1 MRRRELVTLLCT
13 ASLTP
18 IGARSQE
25 RGIPVIGFLNSGTR
39 AAFADRVGKFQD
51 GLRTLGFVEGKNI
64 AVEYRFAEG
73 RYERLP
79 ELASDLVGRGVKA
92 VAATGGD
99 VAALAAKAATSTV
112 PMVFVIGGDPIEIG
126 LVPNLNSP
134 HGNITGLTI
143 YASSLAAKRLEL
155 LRELTPKAGVIAIL
169 SNPTSRTGEA
179 EIRNAQQAAQVLR
192 QTVRVFHASTDPD
205 LQTAFAAMK
214 AGDASALLV
223 IQDAFFNTRRRQVV
237 ALAASHGIPAIYYER
252 VFASEGGLISY
263 GSSIADGYRQ
273 AGVYVAS
280 VLNGT
285 KPADLPVLQ
294 PTKFELVINSRTAR
308 EQGVGLPPTLLAI
321 ADEVIE

>member
-134 HGNITGLTI
+134 HGNITGVTI

-237 ALAASHGIPAIYYER
+237 ALAASYGIPAIYYER

-308 EQGVGLPPTLLAI
+308 EQGSACHPRSSLSPMK
-321 ADEVIE
+321 

>member
-25 RGIPVIGFLNSGTR
+25 RGIPVIGFLDEWNT

-134 HGNITGLTI
+134 HGNITGVTI
-143 YASSLAAKRLEL
+143 YASSLAAMRLEL

-192 QTVRVFHASTDPD
+192 QTVRVFH
-205 LQTAFAAMK
+205 
-214 AGDASALLV
+214 
-223 IQDAFFNTRRRQVV
+223 
-237 ALAASHGIPAIYYER
+237 
-252 VFASEGGLISY
+252 
-263 GSSIADGYRQ
+263 
-273 AGVYVAS
+273 
-280 VLNGT
+280 
-285 KPADLPVLQ
+285 
-294 PTKFELVINSRTAR
+294 
-308 EQGVGLPPTLLAI
+308 
-321 ADEVIE
+321 

>member
-39 AAFADRVGKFQD
+39 AVFADRVIED
-51 GLRTLGFVEGKNI
+51 GLRTLGFVEGNI

-134 HGNITGLTI
+134 HGNITGVTI

-237 ALAASHGIPAIYYER
+237 ALAAS
-252 VFASEGGLISY
+252 
-263 GSSIADGYRQ
+263 
-273 AGVYVAS
+273 
-280 VLNGT
+280 
-285 KPADLPVLQ
+285 
-294 PTKFELVINSRTAR
+294 
-308 EQGVGLPPTLLAI
+308 
-321 ADEVIE
+321 